1 MGLPER
7 LKLARTKRGMTQRK
21 AAQAADVDPNAIWRY
36 EAGRSRP
43 SGVALRGL
51 ADIYETTVSWLL
63 SDEDEGAGTRRP
75 VDIELNGQSAVHAES
90 IQLLGTLDEGLS
102 DEALRSISDFIS
114 YLHEF
119 PSRERENGG
128 SVTPLATQSE
138 RPSNTAHPDGR
149 VNV

>member
-90 IQLLGTLDEGLS
+90 I
-102 DEALRSISDFIS
+102 
-114 YLHEF
+114 
-119 PSRERENGG
+119 
-128 SVTPLATQSE
+128 
-138 RPSNTAHPDGR
+138 
-149 VNV
+149 